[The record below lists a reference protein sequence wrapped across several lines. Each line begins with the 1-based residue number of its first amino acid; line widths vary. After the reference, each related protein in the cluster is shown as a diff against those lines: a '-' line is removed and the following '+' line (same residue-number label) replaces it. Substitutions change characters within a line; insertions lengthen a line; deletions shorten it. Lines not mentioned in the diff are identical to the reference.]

1 MDDRVVK
8 EYAFAALDAFRKKSG
23 VMIKSPFSG
32 NNMMLNTWEME
43 FQEVDEDGY
52 LIKTPTRYIYVSS
65 VHEFPRTWE
74 ILASDGSKIF
84 IIDGI
89 AHARDK
95 IIEMVGASRWYES
108 ESIDDYPPIIETIC
122 KYLLTI
128 VLSRELG
135 YLPSSKIFAIHA
147 LPHISSNTDILYLCD
162 YIKKHLHVEMKYP
175 VFVRP

>member
-8 EYAFAALDAFRKKSG
+8 EYAFAALDAFREKSG

-32 NNMMLNTWEME
+32 NNMILNTWEME

-95 IIEMVGASRWYES
+95 IIKMVGVSRWYRGGAL
-108 ESIDDYPPIIETIC
+108 DDYQHIVEDIC
-122 KYLLTI
+122 KYLLA
-128 VLSRELG
+128 VVFSEYQDRLS
-135 YLPSSKIFAIHA
+135 PSKIFAIHA
-147 LPHISSNTDILYLCD
+147 LPHLSSNADILYLCD
-162 YIKKHLHVEMKYP
+162 YIKNTFHDGSKYP
-175 VFVRP
+175 IFVRP